1 MLLATEKKSGES
13 LHGAY
18 SASTLQDFISSF
30 YTPEFMD
37 EFGEPDIEL
46 ADHVQQIITRKDI
59 RGKISDSVGD
69 PETLLG
75 TTADAVQLLLYGF
88 TGLIAKLHTANSLA
102 EVREAAAP
110 FSELAEGFQNKVSS
124 GEVKLPFQIKGL
136 SSVVEDIE
144 KRATAVAVV
153 LENSSGE

>member
-1 MLLATEKKSGES
+1 MEEVIPTEEELKVIQ
-13 LHGAY
+13 
-18 SASTLQDFISSF
+18 QDNAKH
-30 YTPEFMD
+30 M
-37 EFGEPDIEL
+37 
-46 ADHVQQIITRKDI
+46 I
-59 RGKISDSVGD
+59 RGRIQANVGD

-75 TTADAVQLLLYGF
+75 TTADAVQLLLFGF